1 MKKKLAGLLVT
12 AVMLCGCLGLSA
24 MAAKPNVEMM
34 YCIGTWYIDA
44 PNQGASPTVYYRNNT
59 DKVIKYIDWYAT
71 AYNRVGDGTADWSTG
86 YATKKLTTIGPVY
99 PFKIVRDTN
108 ASLNTRWLAPDDSA
122 FKYYKN
128 TGYYVAIGDDF
139 QRVYQDAYN
148 NFFIQP
154 NILDANS
161 CVYLTEDEIEN
172 AMFDAWCNFNNI
184 SWWSDVID
192 HISMDGAVVTY
203 MDGSSETIT
212 SVGSIYRGMT
222 LQNPPFVQQLA
233 QYQAVYNYQDYL
245 NCNPDLATQFGANQK
260 ALFEHFVTQGMKE
273 GRQGSAE
280 FNLNAYKANNPD
292 LVAMFGDDNVK
303 YYEHFISSGRAEGRV
318 AV

>member
-1 MKKKLAGLLVT
+1 M
-12 AVMLCGCLGLSA
+12 
-24 MAAKPNVEMM
+24 
-34 YCIGTWYIDA
+34 
-44 PNQGASPTVYYRNNT
+44 
-59 DKVIKYIDWYAT
+59 
-71 AYNRVGDGTADWSTG
+71 
-86 YATKKLTTIGPVY
+86 
-99 PFKIVRDTN
+99 RDTN

-128 TGYYVAIGDDF
+128 TGYYVAIGDNF